1 MRRILGS
8 LLVLALAF
16 AVGCSK
22 SDETPGGGLGEG
34 ATVQARALP
43 AIWAEILTQRDRVHA
58 AVSKGTDMWHEDCAE
73 VSSAAAAMDA
83 LVIEL
88 NRRVAE
94 EPSLEARRKHIG
106 ELVGYLQVTNKALR
120 EKAIDEVIGPFPA
133 LMIGLDAV
141 LQAVEDVFSRDEI
154 GSESVV
160 TRPGFNTV
168 RPPQVAS
175 PV

>member
-8 LLVLALAF
+8 LLVLALGS

-22 SDETPGGGLGEG
+22 SNETPAGGSAES
-34 ATVQARALP
+34 ATVQPRALP
-43 AIWAEILTQRDRVHA
+43 AIWADILAQRDRVHA

-83 LVIEL
+83 LLVEL

-94 EPSLEARRKHIG
+94 EPSLEARRRHID
-106 ELVGYLQVTNKALR
+106 ELVGYLQVTSSTLR
-120 EKAIDEVIGPFPA
+120 EKAVDEVVGPFPA

-141 LQAVEDVFSRDEI
+141 LKSVEGAFTSDEI

-168 RPPQVAS
+168 RPARAAS